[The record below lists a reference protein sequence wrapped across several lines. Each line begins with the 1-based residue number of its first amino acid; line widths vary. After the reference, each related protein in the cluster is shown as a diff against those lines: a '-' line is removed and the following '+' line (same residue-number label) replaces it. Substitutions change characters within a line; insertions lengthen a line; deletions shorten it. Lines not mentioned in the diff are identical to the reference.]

1 MNTYTKNKMKKSI
14 LIAFFTCFLIS
25 QPTIADG
32 HKKVSE
38 LAKVCTTCHGIN
50 GISNDK
56 NTPNLAGQKKGYLE
70 QEVKAFRD
78 GKRDNPQMLPFV
90 SKLSN
95 EDITQLA
102 HYFSTRK
109 NNTKGVDN
117 YNKSGENVRAR
128 CVSCHG
134 MNGITVTTLW
144 PNLAGQQSLYLQK
157 QLHNFK
163 SGKRKSPIMGVI
175 AKELTDKEITAVAEY
190 YSQQAAY

>member
-1 MNTYTKNKMKKSI
+1 
-14 LIAFFTCFLIS
+14 
-25 QPTIADG
+25 
-32 HKKVSE
+32 
-38 LAKVCTTCHGIN
+38 
-50 GISNDK
+50 
-56 NTPNLAGQKKGYLE
+56 
-70 QEVKAFRD
+70 
-78 GKRDNPQMLPFV
+78 
-90 SKLSN
+90 LSD
-95 EDITQLA
+95 EDIALLA

-109 NNTKGVDN
+109 NNTKGDDN

-163 SGKRKSPIMGVI
+163 SGKRKSPIISVI
-175 AKELTDKEITAVAEY
+175 SPELTDKEIAAVAEY